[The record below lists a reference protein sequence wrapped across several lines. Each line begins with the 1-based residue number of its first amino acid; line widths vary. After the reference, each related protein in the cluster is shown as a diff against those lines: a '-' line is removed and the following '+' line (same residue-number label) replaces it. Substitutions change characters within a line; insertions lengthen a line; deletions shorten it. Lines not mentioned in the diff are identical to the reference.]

1 MADLLYDAIVG
12 NTGTQQQATSDQV
25 QPISDEDLNHPLVRS
40 ALKYV
45 NAYEGSPKA
54 NHLYGYKEFN
64 DLSKHPNVKIPFTD
78 KGDVTTAAGSYQILA
93 PTWEI
98 QAKKQGLKDFSQ
110 DSQDRAAIGIMR
122 DIGALDAFK
131 AGDYDKGK
139 QLLGKQWASIPGSTI
154 GKSTGQIPK
163 LDPNKELILP
173 SGDSLYN
180 AIVGNEMPKAEVQ
193 AGKNVTTDI
202 PQVVSN
208 KPVTQADK
216 EQQMNWFQKGM
227 NASEASNKLQGAGEA
242 IASLVANPVIST
254 VGAVKGLAQSLPSIA
269 TGKAPEIAAQIAS
282 DFEKKYGYSPTSEQ
296 GKKYLQSIGETF
308 QGLMEKVTGSSMP
321 LPPVIPELTGIT
333 TGRAAAGQIE
343 KQFAQAKNAPKPSA
357 KIYDFPSSQAEQPM
371 VGVGAAES
379 SLTNRVQ
386 TALNEAPDYL
396 KQSLKD
402 VPVTKLATPENLKA
416 IENHNKFSKFDLIP
430 TEGQALENTSLM
442 SSEFNSRKID
452 PNLQARFEERDP
464 KLIQAFNNIKEKVS
478 PDVFEND
485 PQRLASMPLD
495 KVKNVHQ
502 QKEQNVS
509 NLWNEANMS
518 AGTSQAPI
526 DVGALREN
534 IINGLKEKGR
544 ARYVPTAL
552 QADLDEVLTKGFI
565 TPAEY
570 ENFRS
575 DTATIARTNPDP
587 MARQAAYIIRQKLEQ
602 VPLKDEFA
610 QYKPKYD
617 AARKATQ
624 DLHNFEKSSV
634 VKAAISDTRTPD
646 EIAAGMPHPAAKNFI
661 SQHYSAKTPQ
671 VDIERMLDLIGRNS
685 PEHQALNK
693 LKINEFKLNSGI
705 VNDKGTISQNALNKQ
720 IHEQHK
726 TNLAVMF
733 GQEISKDL
741 QDLADVANLTE
752 PRKGVHSVNVSNTE
766 ILRQENA
773 ANAAK
778 EAAGNIVAG
787 SAEAVANAKIPFSGT
802 IIRKTFGGY
811 KAGKKAKAA
820 AKAAQEESDKRLS
833 PKAGIKLK
841 DIGK

>member
-1 MADLLYDAIVG
+1 MADLLYDAILG
-12 NTGTQQQATSDQV
+12 KSSGSQKAPSDSV
-25 QPISDEDLNHPLVRS
+25 QPISDEDLKHPNVQK
-40 ALKYV
+40 ALQYV
-45 NAYEGSPKA
+45 NAYEGKPKA
-54 NHLYGYKEFN
+54 NQAYGYKEFN
-64 DLSKHPNVKIPFTD
+64 DLSRHPNMPIKFND
-78 KGDVTTAAGSYQILA
+78 KGDITTAAGTYQITA
-93 PTWEI
+93 PAWEE
-98 QAKKQGLKDFSQ
+98 QAKKQGLTDFSPQNQ
-110 DSQDRAAIGIMR
+110 DKAAVGIMR
-122 DIGALDAFK
+122 DIGALDAFVQ
-131 AGDYDKGK
+131 GDFDKGK
-139 QLLGKQWASIPGSTI
+139 KLLGLKWASIPGSTI

-163 LDPNKELILP
+163 ENSQYESILP
-173 SGDSLYN
+173 SGDMLYN
-180 AIVGNEMPKAEVQ
+180 AIVGNNIATGQTKAPTGLNVQ
-193 AGKNVTTDI
+193 SDV
-202 PQVVSN
+202 PQVVQN
-208 KPVTQADK
+208 VPAKK
-216 EQQMNWFQKGM
+216 EQMNWFQRNM
-227 NASEASNKLQGAGEA
+227 NAPEASKNLIGAGEA
-242 IASLVANPVIST
+242 AASIVANPIIST
-254 VGAVKGLAQSLPSIA
+254 VGAVKGLVQSLPEIA
-269 TGKAPEIAAQIAS
+269 SGKAPEIAAKIA
-282 DFEKKYGYSPTSEQ
+282 DKFEKEHGYSPTSEK
-296 GKKYLQSIGETF
+296 GKEYLQSIEETF
-308 QGLMEKVTGSSMP
+308 KGLVEKTTGSSMP
-321 LPPVIPELTGIT
+321 LPPIVPELAGIT
-333 TGRAAAGQIE
+333 AGRTAAGQIE
-343 KQFAQAKNAPKPSA
+343 KQFAQAKAGPKLSA
-357 KIYDFPSSQAEQPM
+357 KIYDFPQGQVEQPM

-379 SLTNRVQ
+379 SLVNRIQ
-386 TALNEAPDYL
+386 TALTEAPDYL

-402 VPVTKLATPENLKA
+402 VPVEKLTTPENLKA
-416 IENHNKFSKFDLIP
+416 IENHNKFAKFDLIP

-442 SSEFNSRKID
+442 SNEFNFRKFD

-495 KVKNVHQ
+495 KVKNVYQ
-502 QKEQNVS
+502 QKEQNVA

-624 DLHNFEKSSV
+624 DLHNFEKSSI

-693 LKINEFKLNSGI
+693 LKIDEFKLNSGI
-705 VNDKGTISQNALNKQ
+705 VNDKGTINQNALNKQ

-726 TNLAVMF
+726 TNLSPMF
-733 GQEISKDL
+733 GQQISKDL

-773 ANAAK
+773 IKAAK

-787 SAEAVANAKIPFSGT
+787 GAEAVANAKIPFSGT

-811 KAGKKAKAA
+811 KAGKEAKAA
-820 AKAAQEESDKRLS
+820 AKAAQEESERRLS
-833 PKAGIKLK
+833 LKAGIKLK